1 MSNSKI
7 SETAVPMRNPHLEA
21 SGLADQVGF
30 GLRFAHAAVWGDLVA
45 TLEPFSLRP
54 QHYAAL
60 LIISHSPGC
69 KQQDIG
75 EALGL
80 FRSNLV
86 ALIDDLTG
94 RGLVT
99 RAVNP
104 DDRRSYALALSEAG
118 AALMPRVN
126 AAHALHGERVAGA
139 LRGYDPAL
147 LTQMLERLAAIAPE
161 APPGA
166 S

>member
-1 MSNSKI
+1 MS
-7 SETAVPMRNPHLEA
+7 EMTVPRRNAHLQA

-60 LIISHSPGC
+60 LIITHSPGC
-69 KQQDIG
+69 RQQDIG

-99 RAVNP
+99 RGVNA
-104 DDRRSYALALSEAG
+104 DDRRSYALTLSEAG

-126 AAHALHGERVAGA
+126 AAHALHGERVATA

-147 LTQMLERLAAIAPE
+147 LLEMLERLAATTPH
-161 APPGA
+161 APPRGV
-166 S
+166 